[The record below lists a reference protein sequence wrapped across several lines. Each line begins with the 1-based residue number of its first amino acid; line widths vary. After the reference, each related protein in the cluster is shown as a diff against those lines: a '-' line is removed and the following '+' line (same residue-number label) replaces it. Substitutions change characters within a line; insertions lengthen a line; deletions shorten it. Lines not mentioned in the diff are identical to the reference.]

1 MPDKICD
8 VDAFQQCLFEWRG
21 GSARFNAY
29 RSDQGRLCL
38 ALTHPTARQGPVGL
52 NFLVC
57 TYVAGPTSWHA
68 VDLIV
73 REAPL
78 EDGSPGYEVRD
89 TVAGFVVRFTS
100 AHLHGDE
107 PAALPERP

>member
-1 MPDKICD
+1 MPDKLCD
-8 VDAFQQCLFEWRG
+8 ADAFQQCLFEWRG

-29 RSDQGRLCL
+29 RGDHDRLHL
-38 ALTHPTARQGPVGL
+38 VLTHPTAQQEPVGL
-52 NFLVC
+52 KFLAC
-57 TYVAGPTSWHA
+57 TYVAGPTSWRA

-78 EDGSPGYEVRD
+78 ENGSPDYEVRD
-89 TVAGFVVRFTS
+89 TAAGFVVRFTS